1 MNKEE
6 ITKELLLNYSGNI
19 EDKLVNDLLAMLESQ
34 LREQIATDLDNAIIE
49 VAGNSAATMQQ
60 AARIVRGIK

>member
-6 ITKELLLNYSGNI
+6 ITKELLLNYSGSI

-34 LREQIATDLDNAIIE
+34 LREQIALDIENAIIE
-49 VAGNSAATMQQ
+49 VVGNSAATMQQ
-60 AARIVRGIK
+60 AVRIVRGSK